1 MKDVAQRCRFLDEWT
16 NTKSAED
23 ALGGQTLFGDGCV
36 SRDRLAIQTLQ
47 EVIRRQRDFE
57 QVDEGFDALRRF
69 EEQRPDRQRRLPLM
83 MALFNVALLLE
94 LGEEGVGTARYGR
107 RREQRGIAIVGGVGL
122 GGGFVVVE
130 NEAVRRPT
138 TTALRRRQDG
148 ALVSAEWHELPA
160 EVAGGGALPEEFDDA
175 AMDWHR
181 VVPTEVAARD

>member
-23 ALGGQTLFGDGCV
+23 GLRGRTLFGDGCV
-36 SRDRLAIQTLQ
+36 SLAIQTLQ

-94 LGEEGVGTARYGR
+94 LGEESVSTARHGR

-138 TTALRRRQDG
+138 TTALRRRQNG
-148 ALVSAEWHELPA
+148 ALVSAEWHE
-160 EVAGGGALPEEFDDA
+160 
-175 AMDWHR
+175 
-181 VVPTEVAARD
+181 